1 MKSFKIKIFVTGLT
15 TLLWACD
22 LDYKENPNEITDPPT
37 SGLLND
43 ATKKM
48 MDDLYDEWFQGRFT
62 LVTMQYWT
70 QSEYA
75 DEDRYVYRESQRETW
90 EDFYANLEN
99 LRKVLYLNTNED
111 TRVENS
117 QYGANENQIAVVRI
131 LMAWTFNVMADTW
144 GDIPYYSYGS
154 DDADFQALRV
164 ADVEEEILS
173 PAYASQ
179 EKIYADI
186 LNELQ
191 EAEAMI
197 DEAALGVVGD
207 NIYGG
212 EENQMALWKKFAN
225 SLRLR
230 VALKISGVNPSL
242 AETHINDAISKGVFT
257 SNEENAGFTY
267 ESSDVNAAPI
277 YRAFN
282 VSNRKDFAISHPF
295 CQMLLGNNLVD
306 HDGNDIT
313 DNPFSG
319 IRDPRLEMYA
329 IPNSNGDFVG
339 MPVNESSS
347 EAQVFVWESLPGD
360 KIINVPNYTQTL
372 MEFAEVS
379 FILSEL
385 NNWNQTHYENGV
397 RASMQKWGVPT
408 EDIDAYI
415 AALPP
420 ASEETVLT
428 QKYIS
433 LYMDA
438 HTAWQEYRRTGY
450 PQTLI
455 LPGTEFSVT
464 PVAGTT
470 IDYTFSSLV
479 DGITDIP
486 FRMQYPDF
494 ERTLNGDNRRQ
505 AVSNLDNGDA
515 LNSKLWWD
523 VN

>member
-1 MKSFKIKIFVTGLT
+1 MKSIKIKLFILGLAAV
-15 TLLWACD
+15 LVSCD
-22 LDYKENPNEITDPPT
+22 LDYEQNPNEITNAPT

-48 MDDLYDEWFQGRFT
+48 MDDFYDEWFQGRFT

-99 LRKVLYLNTNED
+99 LRRVIELNTDESVRD
-111 TRVENS
+111 VNS
-117 QYGANENQIAVVRI
+117 QYGSNENQIAVARI
-131 LMAWTFNVMADTW
+131 IMAWSFNIMADTW

-154 DDADFQALRV
+154 DDPDFQALKV
-164 ADVEEEILS
+164 AGAEEEILS

-179 EKIYADI
+179 AKIYEDI

-197 DEAALGVVGD
+197 DVDALGVVAD

-212 EENQMALWKKFAN
+212 DMEMWQKFAN

-230 VALKISGVNPSL
+230 VALKIRGADQSL
-242 AETHINDAISKGVFT
+242 ADSHISDALAKGVFA
-257 SNEENAGFTY
+257 SNADNAGFIY
-267 ESSDVNAAPI
+267 EASDVNAAPF

-295 CQMLLGNNLVD
+295 CQLLLGNNLVD
-306 HDGNDIT
+306 HSGADIT
-313 DNPFSG
+313 ANPFEG
-319 IRDPRLEMYA
+319 MEDPRLALYA
-329 IPNSNGDFVG
+329 TPNGDGNFVG

-347 EAQVFVWESLPGD
+347 EAQVFTWESLPGD
-360 KIINVPNYTQTL
+360 KIINVPDYNQSL
-372 MEFAEVS
+372 MEYAEVS

-385 NNWNQTHYENGV
+385 NGWDQTHYENGV
-397 RASMQKWGVPT
+397 RASMERWGVPAAS
-408 EDIDAYI
+408 IDAYI

-428 QKYIS
+428 QKYIA

-438 HTAWQEYRRTGY
+438 HTAWQEYRRTGF
-450 PQTLI
+450 PHTL
-455 LPGTEFSVT
+455 LMPGTEFSAT

-470 IDYTFSSLV
+470 IDYTFTSLV
-479 DGITDIP
+479 EGLTDIP
-486 FRMQYPDF
+486 FRLQYPDF
-494 ERTLNGDNRRQ
+494 ERTLNGANRSQ
-505 AVSNLDNGDA
+505 AVSALSNGDA
-515 LNSKLWWD
+515 LDSKLWWD
-523 VN
+523 VD